1 MVAISLSK
9 VQETAPA
16 LVSLY
21 KSAGVSLTK
30 HGLDGQRA
38 ADNLGPVVRAGFL
51 EDLPA
56 LLTRP

>member
-16 LVSLY
+16 LVNLY

-38 ADNLGPVVRAGFL
+38 AGQLDDLVQAGDFRIEAGRAGL
-51 EDLPA
+51 Q
-56 LLTRP
+56 